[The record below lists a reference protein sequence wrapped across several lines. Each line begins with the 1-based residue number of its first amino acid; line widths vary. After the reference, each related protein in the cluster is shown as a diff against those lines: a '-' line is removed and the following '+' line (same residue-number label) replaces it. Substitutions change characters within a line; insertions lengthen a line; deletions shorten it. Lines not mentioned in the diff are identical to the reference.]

1 MIFNIYYVI
10 VITEDQ
16 DEQEKIHFI
25 NDQGILNNKSLI
37 DLLTLDIY
45 LIRTLFSKFY

>member
-16 DEQEKIHFI
+16 DEQEKIHFV
-25 NDQGILNNKSLI
+25 NDQGILNNKSH
-37 DLLTLDIY
+37 LLTLDIY